1 MSENTFCA
9 FSSDSHRAL
18 TAVLNAEVNT
28 LSRWCNL
35 YRADAQAFWSAASP
49 EEIVE
54 FCLEQN
60 LDGVMWN
67 KMAERLM
74 SARAVLSETRT
85 CFDPSMRDLRARLET
100 LAEKLDVIRVKVAPS
115 ASAIFG

>member
-1 MSENTFCA
+1 MSEKSCSA

-35 YRADAQAFWSAASP
+35 YRADDRAFWSASSR
-49 EEIVE
+49 EEVVD

-60 LDGVMWN
+60 LDDIMWN

-74 SARAVLSETRT
+74 SAKAVLSETRT
-85 CFDPSMRDLRARLET
+85 CFDPTIKALRVRLET
-100 LAEKLDVIRVKVAPS
+100 LADKLDFIRQKIAPE
-115 ASAIFG
+115 AVTIFG